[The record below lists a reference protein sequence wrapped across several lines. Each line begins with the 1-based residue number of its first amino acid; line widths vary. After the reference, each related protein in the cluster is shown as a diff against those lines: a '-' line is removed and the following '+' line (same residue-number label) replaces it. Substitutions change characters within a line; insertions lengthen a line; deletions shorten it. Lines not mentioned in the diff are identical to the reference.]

1 MNYLRQWNVI
11 LLLNLFFL
19 LIITGSAAAQMT
31 PAEKDCIVKAG
42 QETIQHDQAF
52 RSIFNDT
59 VRQVREQ
66 HCPPEPGLMTQ
77 TESFALVPLLPELL
91 KVMQPKMT
99 ACFAADLE
107 RLRAAGFG
115 IFMIMNAELEKSLP
129 RPFCP

>member
-59 VRQVREQ
+59 VRQ
-66 HCPPEPGLMTQ
+66 
-77 TESFALVPLLPELL
+77 FALVPLPEYNDAIILF
-91 KVMQPKMT
+91 T
-99 ACFAADLE
+99 FY
-107 RLRAAGFG
+107 
-115 IFMIMNAELEKSLP
+115 
-129 RPFCP
+129 